1 MGKKGFTLVEVL
13 VAIIIIMILATYSV
27 LKYTE
32 TIYEGKNKTAKA
44 QMEVVAGAYKRYL
57 MEYPERPLNG
67 VVGFDS
73 STSLCVADSVS
84 FPCGKPNLAG
94 IDYTITLGTPSNTP
108 SCNNSLATMTAKA
121 GAKVGDKSSESGY
134 CAYIDRYGRATDVSN
149 S

>member
-44 QMEVVAGAYKRYL
+44 QMEVIAGAYKRYL
-57 MEYPERPLNG
+57 MEYPESPLSGAVGFNSTKSVC
-67 VVGFDS
+67 VVGS
-73 STSLCVADSVS
+73 AS
-84 FPCGKPNLAG
+84 FPCGKPNLDG
-94 IDYTITLGTPSNTP
+94 IDYNITLGAPSDNP
-108 SCNNSLATMTAKA
+108 SCGNSLATMTPKP
-121 GAKVGDKSSESGY
+121 GKKVGEKYSESGY
-134 CAYIDRYGRATDVSN
+134 CAYIDRYGRAADGSN